1 MAGTAAAALALPLL
15 PGALPAPGGDLL
27 RVLADL
33 LVAAGLALLVV
44 RPALWSIGLLAAQSV
59 VLAALAVAASP
70 DGGGW
75 FAAGTILASKAV
87 AIPLV
92 LAWAARRTGSD
103 DAVDW
108 SSAWAWL
115 VGAAIVLLVR
125 LDLPAFSAGLNPS
138 HAALLGTALV
148 VLLLGLAG
156 MVGGRHL
163 LAQVVHLVVI
173 ENGLYCTGL
182 ALTGGLPA
190 ALEVGAAVDLLLVV
204 FVLSWISWHVHRLR
218 LPLHVDELRRLRG

>member
-1 MAGTAAAALALPLL
+1 MPEAGVLH
-15 PGALPAPGGDLL
+15 
-27 RVLADL
+27 VLADL
-33 LVAAGLALLVV
+33 LIASGLALLVV
-44 RPALWSIGLLAAQSV
+44 RPALWSIGILAAQSA
-59 VLAALAVAASP
+59 VLALLAAAASP
-70 DGGGW
+70 GAAGW
-75 FAAGTILASKAV
+75 LAAGTILATKAV
-87 AIPLV
+87 GIPLV

-108 SSAWAWL
+108 SPGWAWL
-115 VGAAIVLLVR
+115 VGAGIVLLVR
-125 LDLPAFSAGLNPS
+125 LSLPAFSAGLNPS

-190 ALEVGAAVDLLLVV
+190 ALELGTAVDLLLVV

>member
-1 MAGTAAAALALPLL
+1 MPVIFL
-15 PGALPAPGGDLL
+15 PGADPLTRA
-27 RVLADL
+27 LADL
-33 LVAAGLALLVV
+33 LVICGLALLVV
-44 RPALWSIGLLAAQSV
+44 RPALWSIGLLAAQSAV
-59 VLAALAVAASP
+59 LAVLAAASSP
-70 DGGGW
+70 PGAHGLL
-75 FAAGTILASKAV
+75 AAGTILLSKTV
-87 AIPLV
+87 VIPLV

-108 SSAWAWL
+108 SPAWAWL

-125 LDLPAFSAGLNPS
+125 LSLPAFAEGLNPA

-156 MVGGRHL
+156 MVSGRHL
-163 LAQVVHLVVI
+163 LAQVVHLVVL

-190 ALEVGAAVDLLLVV
+190 ALEVGAAIDLLLVV
-204 FVLSWISWHVHRLR
+204 FVLSWLSWHAHRLQ
-218 LPLHVDELRRLRG
+218 LPLHVDALRQLRG